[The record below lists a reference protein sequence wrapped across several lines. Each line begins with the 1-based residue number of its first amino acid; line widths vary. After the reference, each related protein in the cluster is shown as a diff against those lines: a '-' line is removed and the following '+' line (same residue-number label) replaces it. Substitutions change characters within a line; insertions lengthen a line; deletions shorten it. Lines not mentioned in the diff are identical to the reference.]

1 MEHTTVVRLHC
12 EAARDACVTS
22 KRGQRGMMMRSC
34 GCGRAMSRK
43 PSNQA
48 CERSLARIAKLG
60 ALSTSTTEPSVA
72 ERRAEKRRQRMED
85 NVNFAIENDDFKSTP
100 KQQAICAASFGLTS
114 LCAAEALSS
123 VSSVSDAS
131 ELALAALGAYVLSDL
146 GSGVFHWSVDNYG
159 GRETPIVGGVIEAFQ
174 GHHREPWT
182 ITLREFCNNSFKTC
196 IPTLPFLVLCATD
209 VQHPN
214 SQMFWS
220 LFSAFICLS
229 QQFHAWSHMQKSE
242 LPLLVQQLQSA
253 GVIINRKAHNAHH
266 REPFE
271 NNYCIVSGMCN
282 ETLDNSGVLQW
293 MEQRIFEA
301 TGVEPRCW
309 VEEENQDQQHQH

>member
-1 MEHTTVVRLHC
+1 ME
-12 EAARDACVTS
+12 E
-22 KRGQRGMMMRSC
+22 
-34 GCGRAMSRK
+34 
-43 PSNQA
+43 
-48 CERSLARIAKLG
+48 
-60 ALSTSTTEPSVA
+60 
-72 ERRAEKRRQRMED
+72 

-114 LCAAEALSS
+114 VCAAEAMAS

-159 GRETPIVGGVIEAFQ
+159 GRETPVLGGVIEAFQ

-196 IPTLPFLVLCATD
+196 IPTLPFLLLCATD

-214 SQMFWS
+214 WQMFWS

-229 QQFHAWSHMQKSE
+229 QQVGYILRSQLTHRLE
-242 LPLLVQQLQSA
+242 LQRAQ
-253 GVIINRKAHNAHH
+253 
-266 REPFE
+266 RERERERMNVFFF
-271 NNYCIVSGMCN
+271 S
-282 ETLDNSGVLQW
+282 
-293 MEQRIFEA
+293 R
-301 TGVEPRCW
+301 
-309 VEEENQDQQHQH
+309 